1 MARTNEKYFAYY
13 LLSPALL
20 LFVGLLLIPLGLM
33 VVLSF
38 YSFSGTS
45 GIINSFT
52 LGNYKAV
59 FTDPY
64 YIGIFARTGGMALLV
79 TLLCLVFG
87 IPETII
93 LSRMRSPW
101 RGFCLILI
109 LGPLLVS
116 VVVRTLGW
124 QILMGRQGLINDF
137 LLATGLAD
145 SPVNMLYTMT
155 GVIIAL
161 VHVLIPF
168 MIISIWASL
177 RKLDPWVENAAQS
190 LGGSPFVI
198 YRRIVIPQLLPGI
211 LSGSIIVFALA
222 ASAFATPAL
231 IGGRRLKVVATV
243 AYDEFMSSLNW
254 PLGAAIALLLLIAN
268 IAVIMGANKYIE
280 RKYKHIF
287 DK

>member
-1 MARTNEKYFAYY
+1 MTRASEKYFPYG

-20 LFVGLLLIPLGLM
+20 LFIGLLFIPLVLT
-33 VVLSF
+33 VILSF
-38 YSFSGTS
+38 YSFNSMS
-45 GIINSFT
+45 GIIPTFT
-52 LGNYKAV
+52 THNYKAI

-64 YIGIFARTGGMALLV
+64 YIGIFGRTGGMALLV
-79 TLLCLVFG
+79 TLLCLLFG

-93 LSRMRSPW
+93 LSRMKSPW
-101 RGFCLILI
+101 RGLCLVLI

-124 QILMGRQGLINDF
+124 SILMGREGLINDF
-137 LLATGLAD
+137 LVFTGLAD
-145 SPVNMLYTMT
+145 SPVRMLYTMT
-155 GVIIAL
+155 GVVIAL

-190 LGGSPFVI
+190 LGGSSFVV

-211 LSGSIIVFALA
+211 LSGSIIVFALS

-231 IGGRRLKVVATV
+231 IGGRRLKVVATA
-243 AYDEFMSSLNW
+243 AYDEFLSSLNW

-268 IAVIMGANKYIE
+268 LAVIMGANKLIE

-287 DK
+287 H